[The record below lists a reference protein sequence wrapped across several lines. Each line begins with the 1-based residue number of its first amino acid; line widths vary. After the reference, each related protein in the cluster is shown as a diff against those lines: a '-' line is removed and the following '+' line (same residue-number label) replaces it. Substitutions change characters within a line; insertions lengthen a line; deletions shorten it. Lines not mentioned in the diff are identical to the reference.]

1 MNKDTRNVIA
11 KALIAI
17 GEALLK
23 ETEYDADD
31 TTENAEVEGN
41 IEELSV
47 SAKHRT
53 GEIWLK
59 NASGKVYRFENGAQG
74 ARYLHR
80 SPDYV
85 CKAIRE
91 GLPIYSRNPDGTRG
105 EKWEVVV
112 YDA

>member
-23 ETEYDADD
+23 GTEFDADD

-47 SAKHRT
+47 SAKPRT

-59 NASGKVYRFENGAQG
+59 NASGKVYRFESCAQ
-74 ARYLHR
+74 ASRYLHR
-80 SPDYV
+80 NHDYV
-85 CKAIRE
+85 RKAMRE
-91 GLPIYSRNPDGTRG
+91 GRPLYSRNPDGTRG